1 MEGTMKAVAKIAP
14 GPGLSFITAPI
25 PKIGRRDVLIKVKAA
40 AICGTDVHIYEWDD
54 WSRKRITPPLIFGH
68 EFCGDIVEVGEG
80 VSSVKLGQFVSVETH
95 ITCGHCFY
103 CRQGM
108 GHVCET
114 MKIIGVDRDGCF
126 AEYVAVP
133 ETACWPWEI
142 EVPAE
147 IAAIQDPYGNAV
159 HTALSADLVGAD
171 VLITG
176 MGPIGLAAIPVAQLS
191 GARRVFVTDVSEYR
205 LALAR
210 KLGADYALNPK
221 NEDPVTFIKDLTQGR
236 GVDVLLE
243 VSGNPG
249 AIKQGFASLRKA
261 GTASLLGIPSK
272 PVEFDIANDIVF
284 KSIVVKGINGRRI
297 WDTWFKGQALLAKG
311 VDLSKLI
318 THKMPLEEIEKGL
331 ELMKAGECGKVIL
344 YP

>member
-1 MEGTMKAVAKIAP
+1 MKAVAKLTP
-14 GPGLSFITAPI
+14 GPGCALIDAPI
-25 PKIGRRDVLIKVKAA
+25 PKVGAGEVLIKVKAA

-54 WSRKRITPPLIFGH
+54 WAKKRINPPLIFGH
-68 EFCGDIVEVGEG
+68 EFCGDVVETGDGVKSLAVGR
-80 VSSVKLGQFVSVETH
+80 FVSVETH

-108 GHVCET
+108 GHICET

-142 EVPAE
+142 DVPVE

-176 MGPIGLAAIPVAQLS
+176 MGPIGLAAIPVAKLS
-191 GARRVFVTDVSEYR
+191 GARRVFVTDISPYR
-205 LALAR
+205 LNLALT
-210 KLGADYALNPK
+210 LGADYAVNPK
-221 NEDPVTFIKDLTQGR
+221 LEDPVALVKGLTQGR
-236 GVDVLLE
+236 GADVLLE
-243 VSGNPG
+243 MSGNPG
-249 AIKQGFASLRKA
+249 AIKQGFAALRKA
-261 GTASLLGIPSK
+261 GVASILGIPSK

-284 KSIVVKGINGRRI
+284 KSIEVKGINGRRI
-297 WDTWFKGQALLAKG
+297 WDTWYKGQALLAKG

-318 THKMPLEEIEKGL
+318 THSMPLSEIEKGL
-331 ELMKAGECGKVIL
+331 ELMMAGECGKVIL

>member
-1 MEGTMKAVAKIAP
+1 MKAVAKLTS
-14 GPGLSFITAPI
+14 GPGCALIEAPI
-25 PKIGRRDVLIKVKAA
+25 PKVGAGEVLIKVKAA

-54 WSRKRITPPLIFGH
+54 WARKRINPPLIFGH
-68 EFCGDIVEVGEG
+68 EFCGDVVETGDGVKSLAVGR
-80 VSSVKLGQFVSVETH
+80 FVSVETH

-108 GHVCET
+108 GHICET

-142 EVPAE
+142 DVPVE

-176 MGPIGLAAIPVAQLS
+176 MGPIGLAAIPVAKLS
-191 GARRVFVTDVSEYR
+191 GARRVFVTDISPYR
-205 LALAR
+205 LNLALT
-210 KLGADYALNPK
+210 LGADYAVNPK
-221 NEDPVTFIKDLTQGR
+221 LEDPVALVKGLTQGR
-236 GVDVLLE
+236 GADVLLE
-243 VSGNPG
+243 MSGNPG
-249 AIKQGFASLRKA
+249 AIKQGFAALRKA
-261 GTASLLGIPSK
+261 GVASILGIPSK

-284 KSIVVKGINGRRI
+284 KSIEVKGINGRRI
-297 WDTWFKGQALLAKG
+297 WDTWYKGQALLAKG

-318 THKMPLEEIEKGL
+318 THSMPLSEIEKGL
-331 ELMKAGECGKVIL
+331 ELMMAGQCGKVIL

>member
-1 MEGTMKAVAKIAP
+1 MEGTMKAVAKLTS
-14 GPGLSFITAPI
+14 GPGCALIEAPI
-25 PKIGRRDVLIKVKAA
+25 PKVGAGEVLIKVKAA

-54 WSRKRITPPLIFGH
+54 WARKRINPPLIFGH
-68 EFCGDIVEVGEG
+68 EFCGDVVETGDGVKSLAVGR
-80 VSSVKLGQFVSVETH
+80 FVSVETH

-108 GHVCET
+108 GHICET

-142 EVPAE
+142 DVPVE

-176 MGPIGLAAIPVAQLS
+176 MGPIGLAAIPVAKLS
-191 GARRVFVTDVSEYR
+191 GARRVFVTDISPYR
-205 LALAR
+205 LNLALT
-210 KLGADYALNPK
+210 LGADYAVNPK
-221 NEDPVTFIKDLTQGR
+221 LEDPVALVKGLTQGR
-236 GVDVLLE
+236 GADVLLE
-243 VSGNPG
+243 MSGNPG
-249 AIKQGFASLRKA
+249 AIKQGFAALRKA
-261 GTASLLGIPSK
+261 GVASILGIPSK

-284 KSIVVKGINGRRI
+284 KSIEVKGINGRRI
-297 WDTWFKGQALLAKG
+297 WDTWYKGQALLAKG

-318 THKMPLEEIEKGL
+318 THSMPLSEIEKGL
-331 ELMKAGECGKVIL
+331 ELMMAGQCGKVIL

>member
-1 MEGTMKAVAKIAP
+1 MEGTMRAVAKLKP
-14 GPGLSFITAPI
+14 GQGCSLIEAPI
-25 PKIGRRDVLIKVKAA
+25 PGIRRGEVLIKVKAA
-40 AICGTDVHIYEWDD
+40 AICGTDVHIYEWDE
-54 WSRKRITPPLIFGH
+54 WSQKRIKTPLIFGH
-68 EFCGDIVEVGEG
+68 EFCGNVVEVGEG
-80 VSSVKLGQFVSVETH
+80 VTSLKMGQFVSVETH

-108 GHVCET
+108 GHICET

-142 EVPAE
+142 EVSPE

-159 HTALSADLVGAD
+159 HTALAQDLVGAD

-176 MGPIGLAAIPVAQLS
+176 MGPIGLAAIPVAKLS
-191 GARRVFVTDVSEYR
+191 GAKRVFATDVSEYR
-205 LALAR
+205 LGLAK
-210 KLGADYALNPK
+210 KLGADVAINPK
-221 NEDPVTFIKDLTQGR
+221 EKDPVAIVREMTQGR
-236 GVDVLLE
+236 GADVLLE
-243 VSGNPG
+243 MSGNAG
-249 AIKQGFASLRKA
+249 AIKQGFAALRKA
-261 GTASLLGIPSK
+261 GKAALLGIPSK

-284 KSIVVKGINGRRI
+284 RSIEVKGINGRHI
-297 WDTWFKGQALLAKG
+297 WDTWYKGQALLAKG
-311 VDLSKLI
+311 IDLSQLI
-318 THKMPLEEIEKGL
+318 THRMPLAEIEKGL

>member
-1 MEGTMKAVAKIAP
+1 MKAVAKLTP
-14 GPGLSFITAPI
+14 GPGCALIDAPI
-25 PKIGRRDVLIKVKAA
+25 PKVGAGEVLIKVKAA

-54 WSRKRITPPLIFGH
+54 WAKKRINPPLIFGH
-68 EFCGDIVEVGEG
+68 EFCGDVVETGDGVKSLAVGR
-80 VSSVKLGQFVSVETH
+80 FVSVETH

-108 GHVCET
+108 GHICET

-142 EVPAE
+142 DVPVE

-176 MGPIGLAAIPVAQLS
+176 MGPIGLAAIPVAKLS
-191 GARRVFVTDVSEYR
+191 GARRVFVTDISPYR
-205 LALAR
+205 LNLALT
-210 KLGADYALNPK
+210 LGADYAVNPK
-221 NEDPVTFIKDLTQGR
+221 LEDPVALVKGLTQGR
-236 GVDVLLE
+236 GADVLLE
-243 VSGNPG
+243 MSGNPG
-249 AIKQGFASLRKA
+249 AIKQGFAALRKA
-261 GTASLLGIPSK
+261 GVASILGIPSK

-284 KSIVVKGINGRRI
+284 KSIEVKGINGRRI
-297 WDTWFKGQALLAKG
+297 WDTWYKGQALLAKG

-318 THKMPLEEIEKGL
+318 THSMPLSEIEKGL
-331 ELMKAGECGKVIL
+331 ELMMAGQCGKVIL